1 METRK
6 VVQGRFLR
14 NLWLWEELVDRSK
27 YPYFEI
33 QTLPD
38 YRRPEWR
45 LTTPEDVARLLAEAE
60 ATPTIEKE
68 SWRRALLARLA
79 EGEATVNELAE
90 PLTLTLPAVSKH
102 LKVLER
108 AGLVVRG
115 RQAQY
120 RPCALDAEPLRE
132 VVSWAERYRNI
143 WEDRFDR
150 MDAYLNRLRTE
161 TEKKRKL

>member
-68 SWRRALLARLA
+68 SWRRALLARRIA
-79 EGEATVNELAE
+79 VKAAPFSPFWV
-90 PLTLTLPAVSKH
+90 PLTTS
-102 LKVLER
+102 
-108 AGLVVRG
+108 
-115 RQAQY
+115 
-120 RPCALDAEPLRE
+120 
-132 VVSWAERYRNI
+132 S
-143 WEDRFDR
+143 
-150 MDAYLNRLRTE
+150 
-161 TEKKRKL
+161 